1 MKINV
6 LSSYLSEKT
15 AIGIL
20 VYLLHKA
27 TQHRVLLEEWHHT
40 VSITNIENHF
50 LVSINIVMKL
60 F

>member
-20 VYLLHKA
+20 VYLLYKL
-27 TQHRVLLEEWHHT
+27 TQYRVLLEKWHRT
-40 VSITNIENHF
+40 VSITSIENHF
-50 LVSINIVMKL
+50 LVSINTAVKL